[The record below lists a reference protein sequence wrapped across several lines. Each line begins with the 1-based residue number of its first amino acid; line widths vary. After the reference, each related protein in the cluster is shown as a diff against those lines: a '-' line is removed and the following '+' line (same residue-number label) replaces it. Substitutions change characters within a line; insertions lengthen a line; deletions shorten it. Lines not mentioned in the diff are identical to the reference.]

1 MSSVEPEPSA
11 EQEDA
16 LQKIVEL
23 EAERDALK
31 AECDQ
36 LRHDY
41 VAPTDV
47 QRIENALK
55 ESHDSQRLILG
66 SSPFGVSIISQNNP
80 DRRLFANQRMA
91 EMFGYA
97 SVDEMLQASAADSYV
112 NAEDLVQLRQS
123 GKENV
128 FMSEAVMERFRKDR
142 SRWWC
147 QLYRRP
153 AVFEGEAVVI
163 AWHND
168 ITSRKLAEDAL
179 RASEARYSAV
189 VDGQSELI
197 TRFTPDGKFTF
208 VNAAYC
214 RFTGKTEQEVLQGSI
229 FDDVPNQDMIR
240 LNRYF
245 STFSEEQPVQSIE
258 NKLQRRDGQLRDIEW
273 RDTAYF
279 DEDGTLTE
287 FQSVARDITERRRA
301 RQALE
306 LAKQQAQEAN
316 AAKSSFLATMSHE
329 IRTPLNGVL
338 GLAQL
343 LRDTELD
350 GDQRKK
356 VDTILS
362 SGQTLLAIIND
373 VLDMSKIEAGGLEL
387 EEAVFSLQDLV
398 ATVATPFQSLADD
411 RGLKLRVSN
420 DFESGVVLKGD
431 PVRLRQIL
439 WNLLSNAIKFTT
451 EGSVVLN
458 IKNAREVGKSIA
470 NLRDYAIMFSVTDTG
485 TGISEDRVNSIF
497 DAFTQEDSSITRK
510 FGGTGLGLSIVK
522 QLTEMMGGTIE
533 VTSELNKG
541 TTFTAYLPFVA
552 ATAEEAENITLVQTE
567 IATGAARPMK
577 VLIAE
582 DNAVNA
588 MIAKAFLEKSGHTV
602 KHAENGKV
610 AVDIAAESWAELILM
625 DIHMPE
631 MDGVEATKI
640 IRSTEIGKSLPIIG
654 LTAEAFSERHTQF
667 RAAGMDDVLT
677 KPFTESQ
684 LAKLLAQYDRG
695 SIDRQPNNA
704 ITPSDD
710 PSSPPEGFAEPSDA
724 LAWRLEEISYD
735 TLPTGDLAA
744 LQGLLGHLSPEIQP
758 TLFEQAEASLT
769 EKMAELTRGVAE
781 ELPELVYE
789 AAHAIKGSSGSMFA
803 VRVVELAAVIEDN
816 AKTPQALAILL
827 PMMEEAVDE
836 TLVWWKT
843 VLKSE
848 AK

>member
-1 MSSVEPEPSA
+1 MSSAEPESNA
-11 EQEDA
+11 NLEDA
-16 LQKIVEL
+16 LQRITDL
-23 EAERDALK
+23 ETERDAL
-31 AECDQ
+31 AAACDQ
-36 LRHDY
+36 LRQEGVTASDFKR
-41 VAPTDV
+41 VEDDL
-47 QRIENALK
+47 Q

-66 SSPFGVSIISQNNP
+66 SSPFGVSIISQQNP

-97 SVDEMLQASAADSYV
+97 SIDEMLRYSAADSYV
-112 NAEDLVQLRQS
+112 DVEDLARLRQS
-123 GKENV
+123 GKDGV
-128 FMSEAVMERFRKDR
+128 FMSEAVMERFRKDG

-147 QLYRRP
+147 LLYRRP

-179 RASEARYSAV
+179 KASEARYSAV

-214 RFTGKTEQEVLQGSI
+214 WFTGKTEEEILKGSI

-245 STFSEEQPVQSIE
+245 STFSKDLPVQSIE

-273 RDTAYF
+273 TDTATF
-279 DEDGTLTE
+279 DEDGSVTE
-287 FQSVARDITERRRA
+287 FLSVARDITERRRA

-350 GDQRKK
+350 IDQRKK

-362 SGQTLLAIIND
+362 SGQTLLSIIND

-387 EEAVFSLQDLV
+387 EEAVFSLQDLL

-411 RGLKLRVSN
+411 RGLKLRVTNGFDS
-420 DFESGVVLKGD
+420 EVILKGD

-451 EGSVVLN
+451 EGSVVLS
-458 IKNAREVGKSIA
+458 IKNAREVGKQIA

-485 TGISEDRVNSIF
+485 TGISEDRVSSIF

-522 QLTEMMGGTIE
+522 QLTEMMGGSIE
-533 VTSELNKG
+533 VTSELDKG

-552 ATAEEAENITLVQTE
+552 ATAEEAEKITLTHSDAAMG
-567 IATGAARPMK
+567 ATRPMK
-577 VLIAE
+577 VLVAE
-582 DNAVNA
+582 DNAVNT
-588 MIAKAFLEKSGHTV
+588 MIAKAFLEKAGHTV
-602 KHAENGKV
+602 RHAENGQV
-610 AVDIAAESWAELILM
+610 AVDIAAENWADLILM

-640 IRSTEIGKSLPIIG
+640 IRASKEGARIPIVG
-654 LTAEAFSERHTQF
+654 LTAEAFSERHAHF

-677 KPFTESQ
+677 KPFTELQLSQ
-684 LAKLLAQYDRG
+684 ILAQYDQ
-695 SIDRQPNNA
+695 SPIEPKTADEIDA
-704 ITPSDD
+704 VDD
-710 PSSPPEGFAEPSDA
+710 KQLAAAVSSTPEGA
-724 LAWRLEEISYD
+724 LAAQLDEISYAS
-735 TLPTGDLAA
+735 LPIGDLEA
-744 LQGLLGHLSPEIQP
+744 LNGLLSHMPADVQSS
-758 TLFEQAEASLT
+758 LFEQAEISINLKLADLKLGI
-769 EKMAELTRGVAE
+769 EEEHAERIF
-781 ELPELVYE
+781 E

-803 VRVVELAAVIEDN
+803 VKLVELAAVTEDYVN
-816 AKTPQALAILL
+816 DQQSLAILL
-827 PMMEEAVDE
+827 PMMEDAAEE

-843 VLKSE
+843 IAS
-848 AK
+848 